1 MVISATIS
9 LIMVQKGKELNL
21 VLIRMA
27 TAI

>member
-1 MVISATIS
+1 MVISAIIS
-9 LIMVQKGKELNL
+9 LIMVQIGKELNL